1 MNQPRPGRARPLSR
15 EERRDAIAVA
25 TIPLLEVHGGRVTT
39 RQIAIAAGVAE
50 GTLFRAF
57 DDKVELLMATAER
70 VLDPAS
76 AVAEI
81 DALPQAGSLAG
92 ELTQVGHV
100 MGRRSQR
107 VRRVMVAV
115 HAILSSE
122 EGQKASAAR
131 DQGEDADQPGRA
143 QGATGPG
150 GRHRYGPGGRDVRH
164 QAMVELRSAV
174 VRRVEPFRDQLR
186 VPPELTGQLLLAMIM
201 GQGPPGLPEDD
212 EIQIDPLVDILL
224 HGTVRT

>member
-15 EERRDAIAVA
+15 EERRDAITFA

-81 DALPQAGSLAG
+81 DALPRVGSLAG

-100 MGRRSQR
+100 MARRSQR

-115 HAILSSE
+115 HAILSSD
-122 EGQKASAAR
+122 EGQRASAAQ
-131 DQGEDADQPGRA
+131 DQREGAEQPDQS
-143 QGATGPG
+143 QGAAAPG
-150 GRHRYGPGGRDVRH
+150 GRHRFGPGGRDARH
-164 QAMVELRSAV
+164 RAMVELRGAV
-174 VRRVEPFRDQLR
+174 VRRVDPFRAELR
-186 VPPELTGQLLLAMIM
+186 VAPELTGQLLLAMIM

-224 HGTVRT
+224 HGTART